1 MFDLKRLEQ
10 ASGLPP
16 AVLEQIEQ
24 AIQADYPDDAM
35 MFELH
40 LVRVLQALK
49 EGRITIEQILAEP
62 VPA

>member
-1 MFDLKRLEQ
+1 
-10 ASGLPP
+10 
-16 AVLEQIEQ
+16 
-24 AIQADYPDDAM
+24 

-49 EGRITIEQILAEP
+49 QGRITLEQILAES

>member
-1 MFDLKRLEQ
+1 MFDLTQLKQ
-10 ASGLPP
+10 QSGLP
-16 AVLEQIEQ
+16 AEVLEQIEQ
-24 AIQADYPDDAM
+24 AIRADYPDDDM

-49 EGRITIEQILAEP
+49 QRRITLEQILAEP